1 MQFKNPDILYF
12 LVLLIIPI
20 LVHLFQLQKFTK
32 IAFTNVA
39 FLQKIIQ
46 QNRKSS
52 RIKKWLLL
60 GVRILLFSAIL
71 FAFSQPYIGQKKAGN
86 QEEYFLYLDT
96 STSLNSKGEKGNLL
110 KVAIQDIIE
119 NTSDKNNYT
128 LQTNSEYYPRISKSE
143 LKNILQKVKTT
154 PKKLEISSILLKIDK
169 LNYNNSNTLS
179 KSILISDFQD
189 TYENEFTNVTQPIS
203 LIKLARATQ
212 NNVSID
218 SVYVASTSMDKI
230 NLKGVIKN
238 QGAKKNNLPIRL
250 YNDQKLISKQT
261 FSIEKNGT
269 YTVNFNIDKSANFL
283 GKIQI
288 TSNDTFL
295 FDNTFNFTLNLA
307 EKMNVLSIGKTTNF
321 LSKIYTKKEFI
332 YTHHPPEKI
341 NFNAIQQQQLII
353 LNSLK
358 NISPSLQSSLEAFS
372 KKGGSIVIIPDNNLA
387 INSYRSFLKKI
398 TKGHLDSKTKKLLK
412 ITDIN
417 FEHPFF
423 KSVFYKQVQNF
434 QYPNSQYYFPTSFVN
449 SNNLISYE
457 NDEGFIKKVTT
468 NNGNL
473 FWIAADLDSKN
484 SNFINSPLVV
494 PVFYNFAQLSLQ
506 PSKLYYSLGV
516 ENKIDIKTSLQK
528 DEILS
533 LNNRNNTF
541 IPRQY
546 HTQNKVILTTLE
558 NPEMAGF
565 YSVTKKKD
573 TLKTLAYNIPKAE
586 SSLVFLN
593 TERLAKNN
601 KNISTSDSIEDF
613 LREINEKSEVH
624 WLWKWFLALAIVSLL
639 LEILILK
646 FFKS

>member
-32 IAFTNVA
+32 VSFTNVA

-60 GVRILLFSAIL
+60 GVRLLLFSAIL
-71 FAFSQPYIGQKKAGN
+71 FAFSQPYI
-86 QEEYFLYLDT
+86 QENEADVKQESFIYLDT
-96 STSLNSKGEKGNLL
+96 SLSLNSKGENGDLL
-110 KVAIQDIIE
+110 KVAIQEIIE
-119 NTSDKNNYT
+119 YTSDKNSYT
-128 LQTNSEYYPRISKSE
+128 LQTNSDYYPNIPKSE
-143 LKNILQKVKTT
+143 LKNILQKVKYTS
-154 PKKLEISSILLKIDK
+154 KKLEISTILLKISK
-169 LNYNNSNTLS
+169 LHKNKINTLD
-179 KSILISDFQD
+179 KNILISDFQD
-189 TYENEFTNVTQPIS
+189 IYENEFTNVKQPIS
-203 LIKLARATQ
+203 LIKLATNTQ

-230 NLKGVIKN
+230 NLKVVIKN
-238 QGAKKNNLPIRL
+238 QGAKKNNLPVTL

-269 YTVNFNIDKSANFL
+269 FTIDFNIDKGTQFL

-288 TSNDTFL
+288 ALNDTFA
-295 FDNTFNFTLNLA
+295 FDNIFNFTLNLA
-307 EKMNVLSIGKTTNF
+307 EKITVLSIGKKANF

-332 YTHHPPEKI
+332 YTHYTPEKI
-341 NFNAIQQQQLII
+341 NFNAIQKQQLII
-353 LNSLK
+353 LNSLN
-358 NISPSLQSSLEAFS
+358 NISPSLQSSLVAFS

-398 TKGHLDSKTKKLLK
+398 TKGRLDSKTKKLLK

-417 FEHPFF
+417 FDHPFF

-434 QYPNSQYYFPTSFVN
+434 QYPSSQNYFPTSFVN
-449 SNNLISYE
+449 SSNLISYE

-484 SNFINSPLVV
+484 SNFTNSPMVV

-533 LNNRNNTF
+533 LNNRKNTF

-546 HTQNKVILTTLE
+546 HTQNKVTLTTLE
-558 NPEMAGF
+558 NPEMVGF
-565 YSVTKKKD
+565 YAVTKKKD
-573 TLKTLAYNIPKAE
+573 TLETLAYNIPKAE
-586 SSLVFLN
+586 SSLTFLN
-593 TERLAKNN
+593 TESLAKNN
-601 KNISTSDSIEDF
+601 KNISTSNSIKELF
-613 LREINEKSEVH
+613 QEINEKSEVH